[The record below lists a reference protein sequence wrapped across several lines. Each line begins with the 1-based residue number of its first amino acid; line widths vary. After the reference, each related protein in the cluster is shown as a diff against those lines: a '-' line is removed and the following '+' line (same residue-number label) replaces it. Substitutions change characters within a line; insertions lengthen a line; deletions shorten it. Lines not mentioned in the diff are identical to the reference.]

1 MKLGEE
7 RRTPGLLGGA
17 NYGKIGSLCYK
28 PTFLINLEVD
38 IDVNMI
44 KINRPTTID
53 LYPLTQIK
61 IRVLMSIIINFRK
74 NMMHF

>member
-17 NYGKIGSLCYK
+17 NYGKICSLCYK

-61 IRVLMSIIINFRK
+61 IRVLMPIIINFRK
-74 NMMHF
+74 NMVHF